1 MLYYSFMKKN
11 IINVIVMTFG
21 AMIAAF
27 ALEAFLI
34 PNKIIDGGIMG
45 IAIMTSYK
53 TKFPL
58 GWCIFLLNLP
68 FIFLALKKMGKLFV
82 AFTFYAVTILSL
94 GVSFMPVWL
103 NHRHVSDSFLA
114 CIFGG
119 LILGIGVGLVL
130 RSNSSLDGTEIL
142 SMRLSKKVSFSVG
155 EIIMF
160 FNLFIFIAAG
170 FVYNDWRSSMYSM
183 IAYFIAYRLIDV
195 VIEGLNESKAVR
207 IVTDKHDDIGNAIM
221 EHFDVSVTY
230 IKARGGYSGAEKKI
244 VFCVINRLEITK
256 LKQLVKSLDNSAFIT
271 IENVHEVDG
280 GRVKKHHHL

>member
-1 MLYYSFMKKN
+1 MNLF
-11 IINVIVMTFG
+11 VMTLG

-27 ALEAFLI
+27 ALEGFLI

-53 TKFPL
+53 TALPL

-68 FIFLALKKMGKLFV
+68 FIFLALQKMGKLFV
-82 AFTFYAVTILSL
+82 VFTFYAVSILSV
-94 GVSFMPVWL
+94 GVSFMPQWL
-103 NHRHVSDSFLA
+103 NHKHVSDPFLA
-114 CIFGG
+114 CVFGG
-119 LILGIGVGLVL
+119 LILGAGVGLVL

-142 SMRLSKKVSFSVG
+142 SMRLSKKFSFSVG

-170 FVYNDWRSSMYSM
+170 FVYNNWQSSMYSM
-183 IAYFIAYRLIDV
+183 ITYFIAYRVIDI

-221 EHFDVSVTY
+221 EHFDISVTY
-230 IKARGGYSGAEKKI
+230 LKARGGYSGAEKKI
-244 VFCVINRLEITK
+244 IFCVINRLEIAK
-256 LKQLVKSLDNSAFIT
+256 LKQLVKSFDNSAFIT

-280 GRVKKHHHL
+280 GRVKKHGSHL

>member
-1 MLYYSFMKKN
+1 MKKN
-11 IINVIVMTFG
+11 IINLVVMTLG

-27 ALEAFLI
+27 ALEGFLI
-34 PNKIIDGGIMG
+34 PNKIIDGGILG
-45 IAIMTSYK
+45 IAIMTNYK
-53 TKFPL
+53 TNFAL

-68 FIFLALKKMGKLFV
+68 FIFLALQKMGKLFV
-82 AFTFYAVTILSL
+82 AFTFYAVIVLSL

-103 NHRHVSDSFLA
+103 NHKHVSDPFLA

-119 LILGIGVGLVL
+119 LILGAGVGLVL

-142 SMRLSKKVSFSVG
+142 SMRLSKRFSFSVG

-160 FNLFIFIAAG
+160 FNLFIFTAAG

-183 IAYFIAYRLIDV
+183 ITYFIAYRVIDI

-244 VFCVINRLEITK
+244 VFCVINRLEIAK

-280 GRVKKHHHL
+280 GRVKKHHHI

>member
-1 MLYYSFMKKN
+1 MKKN
-11 IINVIVMTFG
+11 IINLVVMTLG

-27 ALEAFLI
+27 ALEGFLI
-34 PNKIIDGGIMG
+34 PNKIIDGGILG
-45 IAIMTSYK
+45 IAIMTNYK
-53 TKFPL
+53 TNFAL

-68 FIFLALKKMGKLFV
+68 FIFLALQKMGKLFV
-82 AFTFYAVTILSL
+82 AFTFYAVIVLSL

-103 NHRHVSDSFLA
+103 NHKHVSDPFLA

-119 LILGIGVGLVL
+119 LILGAGVGLVL

-142 SMRLSKKVSFSVG
+142 SMRLSKRFSFSVG

-160 FNLFIFIAAG
+160 FNLFIFTAAG

-183 IAYFIAYRLIDV
+183 ITYFIAYRVIDI

-244 VFCVINRLEITK
+244 IFCVINRLEIAK

-280 GRVKKHHHL
+280 GRVKKHHHI

>member
-1 MLYYSFMKKN
+1 MKKN
-11 IINVIVMTFG
+11 IINLVVMTLG

-27 ALEAFLI
+27 ALEGFLI
-34 PNKIIDGGIMG
+34 PNKIIDGGILG
-45 IAIMTSYK
+45 IAIMTNYK
-53 TKFPL
+53 TNFAL

-68 FIFLALKKMGKLFV
+68 FIFLALQKMGKLFV
-82 AFTFYAVTILSL
+82 AFTFYAVIVLSL

-103 NHRHVSDSFLA
+103 NHKHVSDPFLA

-119 LILGIGVGLVL
+119 LILGAGVGLVL
-130 RSNSSLDGTEIL
+130 RSTSSLDGTEIL
-142 SMRLSKKVSFSVG
+142 SMRLSKRFSFSVG

-160 FNLFIFIAAG
+160 FNLFIFTAAG

-183 IAYFIAYRLIDV
+183 ITYFIAYRVIDI

-244 VFCVINRLEITK
+244 IFCVINRLEIAK

-280 GRVKKHHHL
+280 GRVKKHHHI